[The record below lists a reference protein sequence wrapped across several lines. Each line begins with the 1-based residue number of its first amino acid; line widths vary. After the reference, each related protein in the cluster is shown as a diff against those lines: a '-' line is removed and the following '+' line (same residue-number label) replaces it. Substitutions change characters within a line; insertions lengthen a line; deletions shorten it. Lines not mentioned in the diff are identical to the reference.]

1 MHIITLAG
9 SEHQKSRLRN
19 GHKVRV
25 KHGKGFNVIVSP
37 NTYHLVSRSFNKMM
51 LNNQIMYLIFK

>member
-1 MHIITLAG
+1 MNIMHVITIGG

-25 KHGKGFNVIVSP
+25 KHGAGFNIVVSP
-37 NTYHLVSRSFNKMM
+37 NTYHLVSRAFNATPRK
-51 LNNQIMYLIFK
+51 